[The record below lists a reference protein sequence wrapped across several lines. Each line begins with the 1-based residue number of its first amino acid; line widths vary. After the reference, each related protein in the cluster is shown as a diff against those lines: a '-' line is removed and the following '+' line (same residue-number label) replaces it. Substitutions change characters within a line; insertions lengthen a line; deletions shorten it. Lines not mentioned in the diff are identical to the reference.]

1 MYDRP
6 VEILLVEP
14 DADLADMIRDCLPA
28 AAHVNVTVATDA
40 AAALREELTAAHDVL
55 LVATELPDA
64 AWTDLVR
71 EIRQTNRGPLI
82 LLAETPSAT
91 DMLEAVRTR
100 AMDVLI
106 KPFDLTEL
114 STLTGRAARIAFKRQ
129 RARLRHRRL
138 RKLTARIIC
147 ERRDLRQ
154 RIDLICR
161 DFVHAYRRLA
171 QRVSDADLIRTSD
184 AR

>member
-14 DADLADMIRDCLPA
+14 DTDLADMIRECLPA
-28 AAHVNVTVATDA
+28 SSQVNVTVAADA
-40 AAALREELTAAHDVL
+40 ASALREELTAAHDVL
-55 LVATELPDA
+55 LVATDLPDA
-64 AWTDLVR
+64 PWTDLVR

-82 LLAETPSAT
+82 LLAQAPSAM
-91 DMLEAVRTR
+91 DMLEAVRARVT
-100 AMDVLI
+100 DVLI
-106 KPFDLTEL
+106 KPFDLAEL
-114 STLTGRAARIAFKRQ
+114 CTLTDQAARLAFKRG

-138 RKLTARIIC
+138 RRLTARIIC

-171 QRVSDADLIRTSD
+171 QRVSDADLISHQ
-184 AR
+184 